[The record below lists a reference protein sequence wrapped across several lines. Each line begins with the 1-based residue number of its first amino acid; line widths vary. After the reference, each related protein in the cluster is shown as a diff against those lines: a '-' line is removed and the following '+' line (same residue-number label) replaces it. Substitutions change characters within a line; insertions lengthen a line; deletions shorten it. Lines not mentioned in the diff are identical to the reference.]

1 VHSIGQEDPKRV
13 QPLGAVPAAAR
24 RNLRETGGRIERLLE
39 EVRSMASPPAWER
52 VEELLRVVLEL
63 YTGGLERIL
72 AVVSEQGASAE
83 RLLQQLTEDQL
94 VASLLV
100 LHGLHPEDLRSRVQK
115 ALVQVRPYLGSH
127 GGDVEIVDAD
137 THSGVVRLRM
147 KGSCDGCPSSM
158 LTVKLAVEGA
168 IRELAP
174 EVTRIEVDGISDAPA
189 SAPRASDRHLR
200 QVDPRW
206 VRLELGESS
215 DGGRLIAHE
224 VAGTRILLCRVEG
237 RLYAYRDACP
247 GCGSPLTRGRVVG
260 IALTCPTCSRR
271 YDVRHAGRSLG
282 SEDLHLSPI
291 PLLERETGVEVA
303 LGGAAA

>member
-1 VHSIGQEDPKRV
+1 M
-13 QPLGAVPAAAR
+13 QPLGAVPAAAG

-83 RLLQQLTEDQL
+83 RLLQQLTDDQL

-147 KGSCDGCPSSM
+147 KGSCDGCPSST

-174 EVTRIEVDGISDAPA
+174 EVTRIGPPPAAGRPALGPAGRGEVVGGGP
-189 SAPRASDRHLR
+189 PDR
-200 QVDPRW
+200 P
-206 VRLELGESS
+206 
-215 DGGRLIAHE
+215 
-224 VAGTRILLCRVEG
+224 
-237 RLYAYRDACP
+237 
-247 GCGSPLTRGRVVG
+247 RGRRSAHP
-260 IALTCPTCSRR
+260 ALPRRGATVCLSRCLPGMR
-271 YDVRHAGRSLG
+271 VSAHARPGRRHRA
-282 SEDLHLSPI
+282 HLSHLQPAI
-291 PLLERETGVEVA
+291 
-303 LGGAAA
+303 